1 MIPYLAIITG
11 IALLVWSADRFI
23 DSASK
28 VSTIVGL
35 SPLLIGMLVVG
46 FGTSAPEMVVSFFA
60 ALDGNSNLALGNALG
75 SNITNILLI
84 LGVTAI
90 IAPITVHSKII
101 FKEIPILFGLGLL
114 SGLFYWDGL
123 VSRVESIIL
132 LTGFAGLVLWSITAS
147 RKEKGDPLE
156 LEIAA
161 EIKTVERGLTFHII
175 WLITGLILLV
185 ASSRLLVWAAVNIA
199 TSMGVSELVIGL
211 TIVALGT
218 SLPELAAS
226 VVSAKKGEH
235 EIAVGNVVGSNMF
248 NLLAVVGIA
257 GSTNPIVVE
266 KAVLTRDWPVM
277 MGVTIALFLFCLGK
291 SPKISKLEGIIM
303 IGVFVVYTTI
313 LLV

>member
-1 MIPYLAIITG
+1 MLPYLAIIAG

-28 VSTIVGL
+28 VSTILGL

-46 FGTSAPEMVVSFFA
+46 FGTSAPKMVVSFFA

-101 FKEIPILFGLGLL
+101 FKEIPILFGIGLL
-114 SGLFYWDGL
+114 SGFFYWDGT
-123 VSRVESIIL
+123 VTRVESIIL
-132 LTGFAGLVLWSITAS
+132 LAGFVGLVLWSITTS
-147 RKEKGDPLE
+147 RKEKNDPLE
-156 LEIAA
+156 VEMEGEIQS
-161 EIKTVERGLTFHII
+161 TERGLPYHII
-175 WLITGLILLV
+175 WLITGLVLLV
-185 ASSRLLVWAAVNIA
+185 VSSRVLVWAAVNIA

-226 VVSAKKGEH
+226 IVSARKGEH

-257 GSTNPIVVE
+257 GSTNPIIVE
-266 KAVLTRDWPVM
+266 KAVLIRDWPVM
-277 MGVTIALFLFCLGK
+277 MGVTLALFLFCLGK
-291 SPKISKLEGIIM
+291 STRISKMEGALMII
-303 IGVFVVYTTI
+303 GFVVYTVI
-313 LLV
+313 LFI